1 LSAPVDAL
9 EQSLADAPE
18 AWAEALGISREAVA
32 LFAAS
37 EVIDLH
43 VDSFIWTRIFGY
55 ELGRKHR
62 PRFVRGCFFNQVD
75 VPRLRS
81 VGIGGAVWVITTN
94 PLRGGASRAR
104 AFTRNL
110 ARLRTVLA
118 AQPGV
123 SVVRNL
129 AEYRAAR
136 SAGQHAAWL
145 GIQGGNAIDAH
156 QDLGGLLAEGWVVRV
171 TLVHLSNSGLG
182 PTSSPLRVGGHAE
195 GLSQQ
200 GKEFV
205 RALNAARVFVDLAH
219 VSRAGFFAALE
230 VHDKGLPAIV
240 THTGV
245 SGVHPHWRNLD
256 DEQLKAIAATGGTIG
271 IMYHSSFLGDPAFQG
286 RLLSIVRHLEHV
298 IAVVG
303 EDHASLGSD
312 WDGAIITPR
321 DMPTCLELPRLV
333 QAMLDRGWTSE
344 RVQKVLGGNFLRCLG
359 HLRGR

>member
-1 LSAPVDAL
+1 MDAL
-9 EQSLADAPE
+9 RAPLAEAPQ
-18 AWAEALGISREAVA
+18 AWAEALGVSREAIE

-43 VDSFIWTRIFGY
+43 VDSFIWTRVLGY
-55 ELGRKHR
+55 QLGRRHR
-62 PRFVRGCFFNQVD
+62 PRLVRGCFFNQVD

-81 VGIGGAVWVITTN
+81 VGIGGAIWVITTN

-104 AFTRNL
+104 AFGQNL
-110 ARLRTVLA
+110 ARLRAVLGA
-118 AQPGV
+118 EREV
-123 SVVRNL
+123 RVVRDL
-129 AEYRAAR
+129 AEYREAR
-136 SAGQHAAWL
+136 RAGLHAAFL

-156 QDLGGLLAEGWVVRV
+156 QDLGGLLAERWVLRV

-182 PTSSPLRVGGHAE
+182 ATSSPLRLGGHA
-195 GLSQQ
+195 GRLSQQ

-205 RALNAARVFVDLAH
+205 RALDAARVFVDLAH
-219 VSRAGFFAALE
+219 VSRTGFFDALE
-230 VHDKGLPAIV
+230 VHDKSLPAIV

-256 DEQLKAIAATGGTIG
+256 DEQLKAIAATGGTVG
-271 IMYHSSFLGDPAFQG
+271 IMYHSSFLGDPTLQG

-298 IAVVG
+298 IAVIG

-344 RVQKVLGGNFLRCLG
+344 RIQKVLGGNFLRCLAQ
-359 HLRGR
+359 LRG